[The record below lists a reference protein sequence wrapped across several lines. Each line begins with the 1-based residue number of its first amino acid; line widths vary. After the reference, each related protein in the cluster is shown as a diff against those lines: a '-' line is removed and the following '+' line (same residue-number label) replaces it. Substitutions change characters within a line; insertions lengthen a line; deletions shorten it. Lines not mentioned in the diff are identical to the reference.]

1 MSELNRFFKPE
12 RGPVRRVVR
21 ALLAIVG
28 LIGVIAVPVWAWENF
43 ARADIDRASGGRA
56 SGLVSIPSFSDIQD
70 SVLGAYLRF
79 EGEDAQAP
87 VSDDPTPVTFTVFP
101 GETATQ
107 ISQHLEDQELIRDAS
122 LFRVLLRVR
131 GLDTQLEAGDHQL
144 RRNMSM
150 AETMAALQEGR
161 PPTVTLTIPEGWRA
175 EQIAGLLAETGL
187 ANPDAFLRLVRTGA
201 GFDPKTAV
209 DRRYDF
215 LADRPEGVTSLE
227 GYLFPDTYEFASDAT
242 AADVI
247 DRMLT
252 TFGERFGPEMQQRV
266 RDQGLSVYQ
275 AVTLASIVERE
286 AQVPDERTIIA
297 GVFHNR
303 IDAGMYLNA
312 DPTIQYA
319 LGYQEDAGQWWKRPL
334 YLEDLEVD
342 SPYNTYTHVGLPP
355 GPICNPGLAVLQ
367 AVVQPAETDY
377 YYFVA
382 NDVAGDGSHVFART
396 LEEQNAN
403 IEKYRR

>member
-1 MSELNRFFKPE
+1 MTELNQFRKPE
-12 RGPVRRVVR
+12 RGPIRRIVR
-21 ALLAIVG
+21 ALLAI
-28 LIGVIAVPVWAWENF
+28 IGVIAVIAVPVWIWQNF
-43 ARADIDRASGGRA
+43 APRDVLSGGGEPA
-56 SGLVSIPSFSDIQD
+56 SEMISIPSLAGIQD
-70 SVLGAYLRF
+70 SLLGAYLRF
-79 EGEDAQAP
+79 EGADAQAP
-87 VSDDPTPVTFTVFP
+87 VSDESTPVTFTVFP

-107 ISQHLEDQELIRDAS
+107 ISQHLEEQELIRDAN
-122 LFRVLLRVR
+122 LFRVLLRTQ
-131 GLDTQLEAGDHQL
+131 GLDTQLEAGDYQL

-150 AETMAALQEGR
+150 AEIMAALQQGR

-175 EQIAGLLAETGL
+175 EQIADLLAETGL

-201 GFDPKTAV
+201 GFDPKTTAN
-209 DRRYDF
+209 RRFDF
-215 LADRPEGVTSLE
+215 LSDRPEGVTSLE

-252 TFGERFGPEMQQRV
+252 NFGERFGPEMRQQARA
-266 RDQGLSVYQ
+266 QGLSIYQ

-286 AQVPDERTIIA
+286 AQIPEERTVIA

-319 LGYQEDAGQWWKRPL
+319 LGYQEGAGQWWKRPL
-334 YLEDLEVD
+334 YLEDLDVD

-382 NDVAGDGSHVFART
+382 NDVAGDGSHVFAKT